1 MQDVL
6 ELRRRFLEAIAEQ
19 APQIIHD
26 LFERNDS
33 KAWAASWRFLSEW
46 IIEKAEAALEF
57 RSGNRDQAHA
67 LRRRWTIN
75 QTGNQARALFWL
87 AVIIGTQDPRFQAM
101 ITPALR
107 LRGMVNEE
115 EELRAWRQ
123 AASGRLRRLR
133 PPPLTL
139 AVFDESESFR
149 YLSEEELFERLRSDP
164 RIRQAVVEY
173 HQAVFH
179 DHPIFGCF
187 RDLDKIRSGQEE
199 KHMKW
204 LIAYIAGASDREIA
218 AEANIDNA
226 KIVTNERRRLLSKL
240 ELELEPRKR
249 RPRNTPS

>member
-1 MQDVL
+1 MEEGREDAMQDVL
-6 ELRRRFLEAIAEQ
+6 ERRRRFLEAIAEQ
-19 APQIIHD
+19 APQIVHD

-33 KAWAASWRFLSEW
+33 KAWAARWGFLSEW
-46 IIEKAEAALEF
+46 IIEKAEAALEL
-57 RSGNRDQAHA
+57 RTGVRDQAHA
-67 LRRRWTIN
+67 LR
-75 QTGNQARALFWL
+75 
-87 AVIIGTQDPRFQAM
+87 
-101 ITPALR
+101 
-107 LRGMVNEE
+107 LRGHVNEP
-115 EELRAWRQ
+115 EELRAWRR
-123 AASGRLRRLR
+123 AGGFAVR
-133 PPPLTL
+133 PPPLEL
-139 AVFDESESFR
+139 KIDVFDDDEDFR
-149 YLSEEELFERLRSDP
+149 YLTEEELFERVRADP

-204 LIAYIAGASDREIA
+204 LIAYIAGAFDREIA